1 MKTFKEGN
9 YMSKFR
15 IAVIPGDGIGPE
27 VSNAS
32 REVLDAVAV
41 KYGHSFIYEELLAGG
56 IAIDVT
62 GTPLPKSTVAACRS
76 SDAVLLG
83 AVGGPKW
90 DTLPGDQRPERALLG
105 LRSELG
111 LFANIRPAVLHPA
124 LASACPLHPDTA
136 AKGID
141 ICFVRELTG
150 GMYFGERGRRQS
162 AGGEEAYDTEAYNV
176 EEVKR
181 IAHTAFKIAMG
192 RKKHVTSVDKA
203 NVLES
208 SRLWREVVLDVA
220 KEYPEVELDHMY
232 VDNASMQLIKRPGDF
247 DVVVTSNMFGDI
259 LSDEAAMITGSIGML
274 PSASLGAEG
283 TPGMYEP
290 IHGSAPDIA
299 GKHIANPLATI
310 LSCAMMLRMSLGLER
325 EAEDIE
331 TAVADVLSQG
341 YRTAD
346 IVYGERSDD
355 NVMVIG
361 TFEMSGKVKKSLIGI
376 K

>member
-1 MKTFKEGN
+1 
-9 YMSKFR
+9 MSKFK

-27 VSNAS
+27 VTNAA
-32 REVLDAVAV
+32 RQTLQAVSM
-41 KYGHSFIYEELLAGG
+41 KFGHGFQYDELLAGG

-62 GTPLPKSTVAACRS
+62 GNPLPSSTVASAKS

-83 AVGGPKW
+83 AVGGIKW
-90 DTLPGDQRPERALLG
+90 DVLPGDQRPERALLG

-111 LFANIRPAVLHPA
+111 LFANIRPAILHQA

-150 GMYFGERGRRQS
+150 GMYFGDRGRRETSEGLQ
-162 AGGEEAYDTEAYNV
+162 AFDTEAYT
-176 EEVKR
+176 EAEIGR
-181 IAHTAFKIAMG
+181 IAHTAFRIAMG
-192 RKKHVTSVDKA
+192 RKKHVISVDKA

-208 SRLWREVVLDVA
+208 SRLWREVVIRTA
-220 KEYPEVELDHMY
+220 QEYPEVCLDHMY

-299 GKHIANPLATI
+299 GKDIANPLAAI
-310 LSCAMMLRMSLGLER
+310 LSVSMMLRMSFGLED
-325 EAEDIE
+325 EAGAVER
-331 TAVADVLSQG
+331 AVAKVLSEG

-346 IVYGERSDD
+346 IVYGDRADSSIK
-355 NVMVIG
+355 VVG
-361 TFEMSGKVKKSLIGI
+361 TSEMSTLVAAEISGSGL
-376 K
+376 